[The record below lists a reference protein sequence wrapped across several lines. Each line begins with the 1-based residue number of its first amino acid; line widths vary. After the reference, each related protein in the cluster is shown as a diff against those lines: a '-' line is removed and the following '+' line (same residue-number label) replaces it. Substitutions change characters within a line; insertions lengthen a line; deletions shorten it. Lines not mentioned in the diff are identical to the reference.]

1 MAKYREILSLVR
13 SVVFRMRENSLGIN
27 ILFYFVLF
35 HQVNNWLQW
44 LETADEEEEDEDN
57 ENENEEDDD

>member
-1 MAKYREILSLVR
+1 
-13 SVVFRMRENSLGIN
+13 MRENPLGIN